1 MRAKIAY
8 IMSRFPHLPET
19 FILREMIAMEMQG
32 WEIALYPL
40 IAQDQPVVH
49 AEAQAWLKR
58 AHCLPWL
65 SLDIQ
70 AANLRLLAARPRRF
84 VSLWFRVVWENRA
97 SLKFLLRAV
106 ILFPKAVRMAEQM
119 QQEGISHIHA
129 HYATHPALAAWLI
142 HELVGISYSI
152 TVHAHDIFVEKAML
166 ATKLQDAAFIV
177 AISDYN
183 REYLTRQIGISSAKK
198 IHVVHCGIDPA
209 IYKAHAH
216 PPVSS
221 EPLEIISI
229 GSLQPYKGM
238 RYLIEACAL
247 LRARGLPFHCRIIG
261 DGEEMPGLQRMIV
274 DRKLELY
281 VDLMGALTQAE
292 VARLLPDAHCY
303 VQPSI
308 VTPSGKMEGIPVSI
322 MEAFASGLAV
332 VATEISGIP
341 ELVHP
346 GVTGY
351 LVPPADPPALADAL
365 TTVYRNPV
373 ESARMVKA
381 GKALVAKE
389 FNIDHSARQL
399 SALFEQFLGQ
409 TGAPHLNS

>member
-1 MRAKIAY
+1 
-8 IMSRFPHLPET
+8 
-19 FILREMIAMEMQG
+19 
-32 WEIALYPL
+32 
-40 IAQDQPVVH
+40 
-49 AEAQAWLKR
+49 
-58 AHCLPWL
+58 
-65 SLDIQ
+65 
-70 AANLRLLAARPRRF
+70 
-84 VSLWFRVVWENRA
+84 
-97 SLKFLLRAV
+97 
-106 ILFPKAVRMAEQM
+106 
-119 QQEGISHIHA
+119 
-129 HYATHPALAAWLI
+129 
-142 HELVGISYSI
+142 
-152 TVHAHDIFVEKAML
+152 
-166 ATKLQDAAFIV
+166 
-177 AISDYN
+177 
-183 REYLTRQIGISSAKK
+183 
-198 IHVVHCGIDPA
+198 VHCGIDPA

-274 DRKLELY
+274 DRKLESCVEL
-281 VDLMGALTQAE
+281 LGAKTQAE
-292 VARLLPDAHCY
+292 VARLLPGAHCY
-303 VQPSI
+303 VQASI

-322 MEAFASGLAV
+322 MEAFASGLVV
-332 VATEISGIP
+332 VATGISGIP
-341 ELVHP
+341 ELVRP

-381 GKALVAKE
+381 GQALVAKE

-399 SALFEQFLGQ
+399 SVLFEQFLCQ
-409 TGAPHLNS
+409 TGAPHFNS